1 MGGNLLET
9 LQEEYDKA
17 YKPIHA
23 RCEYFSNTASQIR
36 QLLLTH
42 FANETTKAMLVEEA
56 QTDIEDG
63 VQRCL
68 VKEEVLIATAEQFNA
83 ASESTLPSL
92 VHALD
97 EHIVTSGL
105 PVIVLD
111 NRYQLKLEKLYPA
124 KVQDFMQQLVDSL
137 TAYRIS
143 LGICDIYF
151 AMIRYSYLDLT
162 AHKECLCVAQQ
173 LQDLLPESG
182 ENVDLKN
189 SLRQAKANKKKI
201 NALLVNVYESAQTF
215 EEELPFK
222 VQQLVEQFE
231 RGRLYLQGCY
241 KKFPNNTKLAWLFF
255 DGAWQAL
262 LKNIANNLYA
272 SQCTYSSLYGSLTI
286 SPEFITEINREIVQ
300 FRDAALE
307 KLPALKTELL
317 ITAYQKTNQ
326 VIVSVKKIAAIK
338 RISLMEAP
346 PMLFATGEKS
356 IWGLMAAYYHPLS
369 EQSVASTWTNPIVSS
384 PTKDDLGNESPVL

>member
-42 FANETTKAMLVEEA
+42 FSNETTKAMLVEEA
-56 QTDIEDG
+56 QTELEDG

-83 ASESTLPSL
+83 ASGRTLPSL

-105 PVIVLD
+105 PVIVL
-111 NRYQLKLEKLYPA
+111 NNQYQLKLEKPYPA
-124 KVQDFMQQLVDSL
+124 KVQDFMQQFVDSL

-162 AHKECLCVAQQ
+162 AHKECLCLAQQ

-182 ENVDLKN
+182 EKVDLQN
-189 SLRQAKANKKKI
+189 RLRQAKANKKKI
-201 NALLVNVYESAQTF
+201 NALLVNVYEGAQTF
-215 EEELPFK
+215 DEELPFK

-231 RGRLYLQGCY
+231 RGRLYLQDCY

-272 SQCTYSSLYGSLTI
+272 AQCTYSSLYGSLTI
-286 SPEFITEINREIVQ
+286 SPDFIAEINREIVQ

-307 KLPALKTELL
+307 RLPELKTELL
-317 ITAYQKTNQ
+317 MTAYQKTNQ

-338 RISLMEAP
+338 RISLDEAP

-356 IWGLMAAYYHPLS
+356 IWGLMAAYYQPLS
-369 EQSVASTWTNPIVSS
+369 EQPVASTWANPVVSS
-384 PTKDDLGNESPVL
+384 STNDDLGNESPVL